1 LGLQLVPAVEKCCI
15 AVGDEVRV
23 LETGEHR
30 YIKMLA
36 PGEKVEGV

>member
-1 LGLQLVPAVEKCCI
+1 MQLVPAKETFVLN
-15 AVGDEVRV
+15 VGDEVRV

>member
-1 LGLQLVPAVEKCCI
+1 MELSWLTI
-15 AVGDEVRV
+15 AESRIRVGDKVSV

-36 PGEKVEGV
+36 PGEAVEGV